1 MPTYDTAELRT
12 ATTGD
17 GVQAIID
24 TAQQAAAPAELTL
37 GKVYAVRTGDQV
49 KTRRPHRRP
58 VQGDAPTR
66 KTGTTLLRDATSF
79 LRPVLGKHGDDA
91 SEVYADADRLTVTA
105 VLNADASDA
114 ANWGD
119 HRLRLE
125 VRETDAWK
133 QWTAGDGKL
142 MEQERFA
149 EFVEDH
155 LPEILDPAAA
165 TMLEIAQSIQGTA
178 KAEFQSGTRLAT
190 GERAL
195 KYVETVTAKAGQK
208 NDLVIP
214 ETFTVGLLP
223 FEGLTDVGYKIT
235 ARLRYR
241 IEGAG
246 LRLGYKLDRPADVR
260 AKAFAAIVDEIRSS
274 INHPILN
281 GTPSER

>member
-1 MPTYDTAELRT
+1 MPTYDTAASRT

-49 KTRRPHRRP
+49 KTLDLT
-58 VQGDAPTR
+58 GDQYKAAPTR

-79 LRPVLGKHGDDA
+79 LALWGKHGDDA

-260 AKAFAAIVDEIRSS
+260 AQAFAAIVDEIRSS